1 MSFPETPEFQDSREA
16 LWPTHFA
23 QSAESLRESV
33 RTNRVWLHVL
43 LFAVTLVSTSAVGAR
58 FAYNFDHNL
67 PSFEPSRDMDAF
79 WSWWRD
85 PELLVNGLPFSLTLL
100 TILMAHECG
109 HYVACLYYR
118 INASLPFFLPAPTFT
133 GTMGAF
139 IRIRSPIFSR
149 KQLFDIGIAGPIAGF
164 IFLLPAAGVGLALSK
179 IIPGIAD
186 TGSLHFGTPA
196 LLRLLEWLVFPGRSI
211 HDIYL
216 HPVARAAWVGMFA
229 TALNLLPAGQL
240 DGGHIV
246 YALFESRHKWVTWAV
261 ILALVGLGIFWYGW
275 LLWAVLLFFFA
286 RRHPQIYDISGVG
299 ATRWQLGVLGL
310 ILLLL
315 CFTISPINQI
325 G

>member
-1 MSFPETPEFQDSREA
+1 MSLSETPEYQDSREP
-16 LWPTHFA
+16 LWPTHLDL
-23 QSAESLRESV
+23 SAAAARESL
-33 RTNRVWLHVL
+33 RTNRVWIHLL
-43 LFAVTLVSTSAVGAR
+43 LFVVTLISTSAVGAR
-58 FAYNFDHNL
+58 FSYNFDHNL
-67 PSFEPSRDMDAF
+67 AAFEPSRDMDAF
-79 WSWWRD
+79 WSWWRE
-85 PELLVNGLPFSLTLL
+85 PEILAQGLPFSLTLL
-100 TILMAHECG
+100 AILMAHECG
-109 HYVACLYYR
+109 HYVACLYYG

-164 IFLLPAAGVGLALSK
+164 LFLLPAAGVGLALSK
-179 IIPGIAD
+179 VIPGIAES
-186 TGSLHFGTPA
+186 GSLHFGTPA
-196 LLRLLEWLVFPGRSI
+196 LLRLIEQLVFPGHSI

-246 YALFESRHKWVTWAV
+246 YALFENRHKWITRVV
-261 ILALVGLGIFWYGW
+261 IVALLGLGIFWYGW
-275 LLWAVLLFFFA
+275 LLWAILLFLFA
-286 RRHPQIYDISGVG
+286 RRHPQIYDVSGIG
-299 ATRWQLGVLGL
+299 TARRQLGVLGL

-315 CFTISPINQI
+315 CFTSSPVNQV